1 VVVFTNLNDSPEA
14 SLSDDAHALPIDVVE
29 PTCGMQQVGNS
40 STTMQDAPSLVNLQ
54 NAPDFVNVLSLPR
67 LLTKRTREN
76 EPLINYN

>member
-1 VVVFTNLNDSPEA
+1 VDVFTNLNDSPEV

-40 STTMQDAPSLVNLQ
+40 STTMQGAPSLVNLQ
-54 NAPDFVNVLSLPR
+54 NALDFVNVLSLPR
-67 LLTKRTREN
+67 LLAKRTREN